1 MCAIVKQMKRT
12 MTIYEMEQLEKRKK
26 MAQFFPKISLEDAC
40 EGYIDE
46 CENPR
51 SAPLCNTS
59 HERLL
64 RLYKNYGKSRVL
76 SYLKKIG
83 Y

>member
-1 MCAIVKQMKRT
+1 MTVYEFEKKKR
-12 MTIYEMEQLEKRKK
+12 
-26 MAQFFPKISLEDAC
+26 MAQYVQEISLEDAC
-40 EGYIDE
+40 EGYIYE

-76 SYLKKIG
+76 SYLKKRG

>member
-1 MCAIVKQMKRT
+1 MKKT
-12 MTIYEMEQLEKRKK
+12 MTIYELEKRKK
-26 MAQFFPKISLEDAC
+26 MAQMAQFWPKISLEDAC

-51 SAPLCNTS
+51 SAPLCSTS

-76 SYLKKIG
+76 SYLKKRG